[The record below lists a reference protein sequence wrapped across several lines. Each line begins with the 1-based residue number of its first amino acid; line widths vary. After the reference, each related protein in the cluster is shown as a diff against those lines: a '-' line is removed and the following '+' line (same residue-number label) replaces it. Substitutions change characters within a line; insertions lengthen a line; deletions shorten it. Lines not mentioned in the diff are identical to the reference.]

1 LQNLRKK
8 LVKSGFEIEYS
19 TYIFSF
25 LCLPIFFFRTLP
37 SLLRINKNKV
47 QKTEKEHY
55 VNEKGIVNKV
65 LTKLLSFEIK
75 QINKNIKMQFGC
87 SCLVVAIKK

>member
-1 LQNLRKK
+1 
-8 LVKSGFEIEYS
+8 
-19 TYIFSF
+19 
-25 LCLPIFFFRTLP
+25 LP

-47 QKTEKEHY
+47 EKTEKEHY

-65 LTKLLSFEIK
+65 LTKLFLFETKRIERK
-75 QINKNIKMQFGC
+75 QKIPVGC